1 MVALRPCR
9 QEKPGLPD
17 DAGVWRALS
26 ATVPHINPQVLDESA
41 RANFGVAKG
50 VSYLS
55 QFMSLMPGDAITTRR

>member
-1 MVALRPCR
+1 M
-9 QEKPGLPD
+9 
-17 DAGVWRALS
+17 WRALS
-26 ATVPHINPQVLDESA
+26 ATVPHINPEVLDESA